1 MIESAG
7 NAERDAGAWRA
18 APAGAGPLPSG
29 TVTFLY
35 TDIEGSTPLW
45 EREPAAMQ
53 QAQERHDAILH
64 PAIAAGGGRVY
75 KVIGDAFQA
84 AFAVAG
90 DAVRAAAA
98 AQRAL
103 AAESWPTSRPLRV
116 RMGIHS
122 GHAIAEERDYL
133 TTHTLNR
140 VARIMA
146 AGHGGQ
152 ILLSEAV
159 VELLRDDMPAGLS
172 LREMGLH
179 QMKGL
184 AQPERLYQVAA
195 PDLPASFPPLN
206 TLSTGANNL
215 PAQLTTFVGREREL
229 SEVAALL
236 AECRLVTL
244 AGAGGAGKTR
254 LAIQAARQLQ
264 GAFPHGIWLVELAP
278 LADPLL
284 VPQAALAVLGLQ
296 EDGQRTPLQILI
308 DYLQPKTL
316 LLLLDNCEHLIAAC
330 AELSDALLRAC
341 PQLRILASSREA
353 LGVAGEAAYRV
364 PSLAAPA
371 AEEMALEEL
380 ASLDAVRLFVE
391 RAAAARPGFTLNE
404 QNAAA
409 VAQICRRLDGIPL
422 AIELAAARVKV
433 LAPEQIAARLD
444 DRFRLLTGG
453 SRTALPRQQTLRALI
468 DWSYSLLAP
477 EEQQLLRR
485 LAVFTG
491 GWTLEAAE
499 TVCAGE
505 GIEPYDV
512 LDLLARLVDK
522 SLVLLVEEEGA
533 VRYRRL
539 ETIRQYAREKFAES
553 DEAATVRD
561 RHLAYIVAFCEQA
574 DAGLQLVDAPSSWRL
589 LGQEVDNIRAALE
602 WALPRAPESAL
613 RICGALRHFWSMS
626 GYGVEGERWTNLALS
641 AVENAPAPGGE
652 AERKQRQRYQARALV
667 ALAWCY
673 VAIGRSTQGVQAS
686 EQAIALY
693 RQTEPVEPIELA
705 LALLVLGQ
713 AHFFL
718 GNNEVSRTALEESA
732 ALARA
737 SRATF
742 AEVFALSIIS
752 RVRAVLDDDLSG
764 AEAIAGEA
772 LRRADQGEMAFLG
785 TMLTY
790 NLGLIALGQGDFT
803 AARRHFEEGRERAI
817 EQKARLNV
825 LMAES
830 ELAHLDRTLG
840 DYEAA
845 LARYRETIT
854 GFRDAGQRGAVA
866 HQLECFGFI
875 ALAQGQPERAVRLWA
890 AAAALREQ
898 VGAPM
903 MPQEQAEYQA
913 QRALAQEQLGAVAFA
928 AIWDAGRQLTAEQAI
943 REAVEG

>member
-1 MIESAG
+1 MKERAG
-7 NAERDAGAWRA
+7 KADIDAGAGRL
-18 APAGAGPLPSG
+18 LPTG

-35 TDIEGSTPLW
+35 SDIEGSTPLW

-53 QAQERHDAILH
+53 QAQERHDAILRE
-64 PAIAAGGGRVY
+64 AITACDGRVY

-90 DAVRAAAA
+90 DAVRAAVA

-103 AAESWPTSRPLRV
+103 ANETWPTSAPLRV
-116 RMGIHS
+116 RMGLHA
-122 GHAIAEERDYL
+122 GHAIAQGSDYL

-159 VELLRDDMPAGLS
+159 VELSRDDLDEGLS
-172 LREMGLH
+172 LRDMGQH

-229 SEVAALL
+229 AEVAALL

-316 LLLLDNCEHLIAAC
+316 LLLLDNCEHLIEAC
-330 AELSDALLRAC
+330 AGLSQALLQAC
-341 PQLRILASSREA
+341 PDLRILASSREA

-364 PSLAAPA
+364 PSLATPPADWLPAPA
-371 AEEMALEEL
+371 EL
-380 ASLDAVRLFVE
+380 AQLDAVRLFVE
-391 RAAAARPGFTLNE
+391 RAAAARPGFALTE

-468 DWSYSLLAP
+468 DWSYSLLSP
-477 EEQQLLRR
+477 EEQLLLRR

-499 TVCAGE
+499 AVCAGE

-512 LDLLARLVDK
+512 LDLLERLVDK
-522 SLVLLVEEEGA
+522 SLALLVEEGGE

-539 ETIRQYAREKFAES
+539 ETIRQYAREKFADS

-561 RHLAYIVAFCEQA
+561 RHLAHYVTFCETA
-574 DAGLQLVDAPSSWRL
+574 DTGLQMFDAVTWGRRLV
-589 LGQEVDNIRAALE
+589 QELDNIRAALE
-602 WALPRAPESAL
+602 WALPGDPLSAL
-613 RICGALRHFWSMS
+613 RICGAMRYFWSM
-626 GYGVEGERWTNLALS
+626 GGLGVEGERWINLALN
-641 AVENAPAPGGE
+641 ALADGPAPATE
-652 AERKQRQRYQARALV
+652 AERQQRQRYQARALM

-673 VAIGRSTQGVQAS
+673 VAVGRSAEGVQAGEES
-686 EQAIALY
+686 IALY
-693 RQTEPVEPIELA
+693 RQAEPYDAIELA

-718 GNNEVSRTALEESA
+718 GNNDQSRAALEEGTQ
-732 ALARA
+732 LART
-737 SRATF
+737 SRAPF
-742 AEVFALSIIS
+742 AEIFSLSMLS
-752 RVRAVLDDDLSG
+752 RLRAVLDGDLAG
-764 AEAIAGEA
+764 AQAVADEA
-772 LRRADQGEMAFLG
+772 LRRADQEGMGFLA

-790 NLGLIALGQGDFT
+790 NLGVIALGQGDFA
-803 AARRHFEEGRERAI
+803 AARRHFRDGRDRAS
-817 EQKARLNV
+817 EQSARLNV

-830 ELAHLDRTLG
+830 ELAHLDRNMG
-840 DYEAA
+840 NYEEA
-845 LARYRETIT
+845 LARYRETIIA
-854 GFRDAGQRGAVA
+854 FRDAGQRGAVA

-875 ALAQGQPERAVRLWA
+875 ALAQGQAERAVRLWA

-903 MPQEQAEYQA
+903 MPQEQAEYEA
-913 QRALAQEQLGAVAFA
+913 QRALAQEQLGAAAFTA
-928 AIWDAGRQLTAEQAI
+928 SWAAGRQLAAEQAI